1 MLIKILFK
9 KSWPD
14 KQTNLETD
22 QVGPEAVGDLFLTSL
37 DLSPLPPA
45 L

>member
-9 KSWPD
+9 KSWPG
-14 KQTNLETD
+14 KQTNLD